1 MVLRRMRLGVATMAA
16 SVIGLALTGPLPVSA
31 AGAGSVAFTGTASLP
46 AFPCSTGA
54 LLAPGCTGGSF
65 SGSVVGNFAAT
76 TGPTVVV
83 CTPVPAP
90 PVGAPCTISAA
101 FSYFEPCPPPPVPPL
116 PIPGTA
122 GSASGTWSISQG
134 ATVVLS
140 GTFLWVR
147 AGASAVIT
155 LTVTGPGAG
164 YSGVGAGAA
173 AFAVN
178 VPTPPPV
185 PTVPTCATPGPVTA
199 TVAGSAVVAT
209 TVP

>member
-16 SVIGLALTGPLPVSA
+16 SVIGLALTGAVPVSA
-31 AGAGSVAFTGTASLP
+31 AGAGVVAFTGTASLP
-46 AFPCSTGA
+46 SVPCPTGS
-54 LLAPGCTGGSF
+54 LLAPGCAGGTFTGTVTGT
-65 SGSVVGNFAAT
+65 FAAS
-76 TGPTVVV
+76 TGPTVVT
-83 CTPVPAP
+83 CTPV
-90 PVGAPCTISAA
+90 APCTMSAS

-122 GSASGTWSISQG
+122 GSATGTWSISQG
-134 ATVVLS
+134 AVVLS

-147 AGASAVIT
+147 AGAAAAIS

-173 AFAVN
+173 AFAVLT
-178 VPTPPPV
+178 VPP
-185 PTVPTCATPGPVTA
+185 PTCAVPGPVTA
-199 TVAGSAVVAT
+199 TVAGSAAVAT